1 MGRIVTVVAVCAAT
15 LPIAACGSDSS
26 SWGGIEVEFETA
38 DSAPAWSPDGRLIA
52 FASNRDG
59 GGIFLIRPDGTNIR
73 RVSSATR
80 SKAPEWSPDGKVL
93 VFEASDGLRVVSL
106 NGGRER
112 LLVRVAPSGERG
124 LAPAWSPDG
133 KQIAFVRRVKD
144 GSNVIF
150 VVGTRGGAA
159 RRLLE
164 PALAA
169 DDPTW
174 SAFAASELT
183 PAWSPDGKRIA
194 YGNGDGELFIA
205 AIGGGRRRELIPSE
219 GAAYEPAWSPDG
231 SEIAYQCAG
240 SLCVVD
246 LASRTVTTLLGDAG
260 SPNWAPDGTK
270 VVVERYL
277 YGSGNAISSPMALYI
292 VPTDESDADVLTFGP
307 GETDK

>member
-1 MGRIVTVVAVCAAT
+1 MSRIGTVVAVTTAA
-15 LPIAACGSDSS
+15 LSLAACGSSSS

-38 DSAPAWSPDGRLIA
+38 DSAPAWSPDGKVIA

-59 GGIFLIRPDGTNIR
+59 GGIFLIDPDGTNIR
-73 RVSSATR
+73 RLSNATR
-80 SKAPEWSPDGKVL
+80 SKAPEWSPDGNEL
-93 VFEASDGLRVVSL
+93 VFEAADGLRIISRD
-106 NGGRER
+106 GEGER
-112 LLVRVAPSGERG
+112 LLAPVTTSAERS
-124 LAPAWSPDG
+124 LSPAWRPDG

-150 VVGTRGGAA
+150 VVGRRGGAA
-159 RRLLE
+159 KRLLE

-169 DDPTW
+169 DDPNW

-194 YGNGDGELFIA
+194 YNNADGELFIA
-205 AIGGGRRRELIPSE
+205 AIGGGRRRETIPSE
-219 GAAYEPAWSPDG
+219 GAAFEPAWSPDG
-231 SEIAYQCAG
+231 RELAYQCAG
-240 SLCVVD
+240 SLCVIE
-246 LASRTVTTLLGDAG
+246 LASRVVTTLLGDAG
-260 SPNWAPDGTK
+260 SPNWAPDGKK

-292 VPTDESDADVLTFGP
+292 VPTDESDAEVLTFGP

>member
-1 MGRIVTVVAVCAAT
+1 MGRIATVAVTAAA
-15 LPIAACGSDSS
+15 LSLAACGSSSS

-38 DSAPAWSPDGRLIA
+38 DSAPAWSPDGQLIA

-73 RVSSATR
+73 RISAATR
-80 SKAPEWSPDGKVL
+80 SKAPEWSPDGEEL
-93 VFEASDGLRVVSL
+93 AFEASDGLRIVSAT
-106 NGGRER
+106 GEGER
-112 LLVRVAPSGERG
+112 LLVRVATSAERS
-124 LAPAWSPDG
+124 LSPAWSPNG
-133 KQIAFVRRVKD
+133 KQIAFVRKVKD
-144 GSNVIF
+144 GSYVTF
-150 VVGTRGGAA
+150 VVGRQGGAA

-164 PALAA
+164 PALAPS
-169 DDPTW
+169 DPTW

-194 YGNGDGELFIA
+194 YGNGDGELFVS
-205 AIGGGRRRELIPSE
+205 AIEGGRRRETIPSE

-231 SEIAYQCAG
+231 DEIAFQCAG
-240 SLCVVD
+240 SLCVID
-246 LASRTVTTLLGDAG
+246 LPSGTVTTLLGDAG

-270 VVVERYL
+270 VVAERYL

-292 VPTDESDADVLTFGP
+292 VRTDESGADVLTFGP

>member
-1 MGRIVTVVAVCAAT
+1 MSRIFTVVVIAAAA
-15 LPIAACGSDSS
+15 LSVAACGSSSS

-38 DSAPAWSPDGRLIA
+38 DSAPAWSPDGKVIA

-59 GGIFLIRPDGTNIR
+59 GGIFLIDPDGTNIR
-73 RVSSATR
+73 RISAAAR
-80 SKAPEWSPDGKVL
+80 SKAPEWSPDGNEL
-93 VFEASDGLRVVSL
+93 VFEAADGLRIVSKD
-106 NGGRER
+106 GEGER
-112 LLVRVAPSGERG
+112 LLARVATSSERS
-124 LAPAWSPDG
+124 LSPAWRPDG

-144 GSNVIF
+144 GSSVIF
-150 VVGTRGGAA
+150 VVGRSGGSA

-194 YGNGDGELFIA
+194 YGNADGELFIA
-205 AIGGGRRRELIPSE
+205 AIGGDRRRETVPSE
-219 GAAYEPAWSPDG
+219 GAGYEPAWSPDG
-231 SEIAYQCAG
+231 SEIAFQCAG

-246 LASRTVTTLLGDAG
+246 LASGVVTTLLGDAG

-270 VVVERYL
+270 LVVERYL

-292 VPTDESDADVLTFGP
+292 VPTDESDAEVLTFGP

>member
-1 MGRIVTVVAVCAAT
+1 MGRIVTVAAVTAAA
-15 LPIAACGSDSS
+15 LSLAACGSSSS

-38 DSAPAWSPDGRLIA
+38 DSAPAWSPDGQQIA

-73 RVSSATR
+73 RISAATK
-80 SKAPEWSPDGKVL
+80 SKAPEWSPDGKEL
-93 VFEASDGLRVVSL
+93 AFEAADGLRIVSAT
-106 NGGRER
+106 GKGER
-112 LLVRVAPSGERG
+112 RLVSVATSAERG
-124 LAPAWSPDG
+124 LTPAWSPDG
-133 KQIAFVRRVKD
+133 KQIAFVRKVKD
-144 GSNVIF
+144 GSYVVF
-150 VVGTRGGAA
+150 VVDRRGGAA

-169 DDPTW
+169 NDPTW

-194 YGNGDGELFIA
+194 YNNGDGELFIA
-205 AIGGGRRRELIPSE
+205 AIDGGRRRETIPSE

-231 SEIAYQCAG
+231 DEIAFQCAG
-240 SLCVVD
+240 SLCVID
-246 LASRTVTTLLGDAG
+246 LASKTVTTLLGDAG

-292 VPTDESDADVLTFGP
+292 VPTDESDAEVLTFGP